1 MNYPK
6 DNFNNNKSKPNT
18 VLNQPNYIQKE
29 KEDISNQNQN
39 QYRFVIKEVMPSDYS
54 GREQNQVQY
63 YQQKQQINQNNN
75 NQIKKNNQ
83 VQKLSPINEMN
94 NAALNHNLQRL
105 ENYED
110 DSRQMTSENITG
122 RNAVTF
128 GPYLNEVEE
137 INNAYSSGTI
147 INHKDN
153 QEIQEKSDYNYDF
166 NQQSSQKEY
175 DITLS
180 DKENTLIY
188 SDEKGNM
195 NYLEKRYMAYQ
206 NKKNRY
212 NDNI

>member
-1 MNYPK
+1 
-6 DNFNNNKSKPNT
+6 
-18 VLNQPNYIQKE
+18 
-29 KEDISNQNQN
+29 
-39 QYRFVIKEVMPSDYS
+39 
-54 GREQNQVQY
+54 
-63 YQQKQQINQNNN
+63 
-75 NQIKKNNQ
+75 
-83 VQKLSPINEMN
+83 
-94 NAALNHNLQRL
+94 
-105 ENYED
+105 
-110 DSRQMTSENITG
+110 MTSENITG

-166 NQQSSQKEY
+166 NQLSSQKEY

-180 DKENTLIY
+180 DKENTLLY

-195 NYLEKRYMAYQ
+195 NYLEKRYVAYQ

-212 NDNI
+212 KDNI